1 MNALE
6 KWWQGPAGAF
16 VREGMKKYGYGARFI
31 AADGVQEQASS
42 GSGRSVWSISP
53 TGSVA
58 PISHSELRIGKRPCF
73 RNRYHIKYCET
84 LHLFRMIEREAIRN
98 ATATVVSD

>member
-31 AADGVQEQASS
+31 AADGAQE
-42 GSGRSVWSISP
+42 
-53 TGSVA
+53 
-58 PISHSELRIGKRPCF
+58 
-73 RNRYHIKYCET
+73 
-84 LHLFRMIEREAIRN
+84 
-98 ATATVVSD
+98 